1 VHVTMR
7 MCATHCIHI
16 CFQLIIACAHLSA
29 CQAKRAC
36 AQAAPRSHHA
46 VPATGAKRAAA
57 RAQLSSPSGLAVL
70 RLQPKAE
77 LSANLLL
84 CLAPDALRTAL
95 VAHYA
100 NGALVGCGRP
110 HRTMYRPATLL
121 VHLQGAS
128 YATTFMLCPQAMS
141 LCTPYSA

>member
-1 VHVTMR
+1 M
-7 MCATHCIHI
+7 
-16 CFQLIIACAHLSA
+16 
-29 CQAKRAC
+29 
-36 AQAAPRSHHA
+36 
-46 VPATGAKRAAA
+46 
-57 RAQLSSPSGLAVL
+57 L

-100 NGALVGCGRP
+100 DGALVGCGRP